1 VTTPRTAP
9 SPAASGAKPEPTH
22 PCQRCGAPIPIDR
35 GLCERCNPLGLRD
48 SSSSQVHAIA
58 IGGIALFVVILAV
71 AGRLALSGIGPFT
84 ATIANVV
91 PAQQGLDVTLTLRNT
106 GSSSG
111 QTTCHI
117 SDPADRTSNQGA
129 YVLSPSV
136 AAGQTVTFTKH
147 VTELGT
153 TTKPLEVECPTP

>member
-1 VTTPRTAP
+1 V
-9 SPAASGAKPEPTH
+9 
-22 PCQRCGAPIPIDR
+22 
-35 GLCERCNPLGLRD
+35 
-48 SSSSQVHAIA
+48 
-58 IGGIALFVVILAV
+58 
-71 AGRLALSGIGPFT
+71 
-84 ATIANVV
+84 ANVV
-91 PAQQGLDVTLTLRNT
+91 PAQQGLDVTLTVQNT
-106 GSSSG
+106 GSNSG

-117 SDPADRTSNQGA
+117 SDPADRTSSQGA

>member
-9 SPAASGAKPEPTH
+9 TPAAPGAKPEPTH
-22 PCQRCGAPIPIDR
+22 PCQRCGAPIPVDR

-48 SSSSQVHAIA
+48 VSTSQVHAIA
-58 IGGIALFVVILAV
+58 IGGIAVFVLVLAV
-71 AGRLALSGIGPFT
+71 AGRLALSGIGPFN
-84 ATIANVV
+84 ATIAGVT
-91 PAQQGLDVTLTLRNT
+91 PAGSGLDVTLTVRNT

-111 QTTCHI
+111 QTTCHVT
-117 SDPADRTSNQGA
+117 DPADRTSNQGA

-136 AAGQTVTFTKH
+136 GAGETVTFTKR

-153 TTKPLEVECPTP
+153 TTRPLEVECPSP

>member
-1 VTTPRTAP
+1 
-9 SPAASGAKPEPTH
+9 
-22 PCQRCGAPIPIDR
+22 
-35 GLCERCNPLGLRD
+35 
-48 SSSSQVHAIA
+48 VHAIA
-58 IGGIALFVVILAV
+58 IGGIAAV
-71 AGRLALSGIGPFT
+71 RAGSSPSPAGWRCPGIGPFT
-84 ATIANVV
+84 ATVANVV
-91 PAQQGLDVTLTLRNT
+91 PAQQGLDVTLTVRNT

>member
-1 VTTPRTAP
+1 VTAP
-9 SPAASGAKPEPTH
+9 ATSAPTPKPARPAPTH
-22 PCQRCGAPIPIDR
+22 PCARCGAPVALDV

-58 IGGIALFVVILAV
+58 IGGIALFVLVLAV
-71 AGRLALSGIGPFT
+71 AGRVALSGIGPFT
-84 ATIANVV
+84 ATVANVV
-91 PAQQGLDVTLTLRNT
+91 PAQQGLDVTLTIQNT

-136 AAGQTVTFTKH
+136 AAGETVTFTKH
-147 VTELGT
+147 VTELGA